1 MFEKIQDAKNF
12 ILGKTN
18 LRPKTAI
25 ILGTGLSGLAD
36 DIEDAVHIPYREI
49 PNFPVSTVESHKGQ
63 LIIGHLGGQP
73 VIAMAGRFHYYE
85 GYSMKEVTFPVRVF
99 QLMGVEKMIVSNA
112 AGGVNP
118 NYNGGDIIVIHDHIN
133 LFPENPLRGVNDDR
147 LGVRFPDM
155 MHAYDENWRNLTLQV
170 AESLGI
176 KPQTGVYLGLQGP
189 NLETP
194 AEYVFAHNLSADLVG
209 MSTVPEVIVARHAGI
224 KVLAISVVANVAY
237 PPERLTETTMEEVI
251 AMVQSVSPKMV
262 DLVKEVLKKGA

>member
-1 MFEKIQDAKNF
+1 MFEKIQEATNY
-12 ILGKTN
+12 IRQKTN
-18 LRPKTAI
+18 LQPQIAI

-36 DIEDAVHIPYREI
+36 EIEDAIHIPYGEI
-49 PNFPVSTVESHKGQ
+49 PNFPVSTVASHKGQ

-99 QLMGVEKMIVSNA
+99 QMMGVERLIVSNA

-118 NYNGGDIIVIHDHIN
+118 DYKGGDIIVIRDHIN
-133 LFPENPLRGVNDDR
+133 LFPENPLRGANDER

-155 MHAYDENWRNLTLQV
+155 MHTYDEEWKNLALQV
-170 AESLGI
+170 ADNLGI
-176 KPQTGVYLGLQGP
+176 KPQTGVYLGMQGP

-224 KVLAISVVANVAY
+224 KVLAISVVSNVSY

-262 DLVKEVLKKGA
+262 ELVKEVLRKGA

>member
-1 MFEKIQDAKNF
+1 MFEKIQEATNY
-12 ILGKTN
+12 ILQKSS

-36 DIEDAVHIPYREI
+36 EIEDAIHIPYGEI
-49 PNFPVSTVESHKGQ
+49 PNFPVSTVASHKGQ
-63 LIIGHLGGQP
+63 LIIGPLGGKA

-99 QLMGVEKMIVSNA
+99 QMMGVERLIVSNA

-118 NYNGGDIIVIHDHIN
+118 DYSGGDIIIIRDHIN
-133 LFPENPLRGVNDDR
+133 LFPENPLRGANDER

-155 MHAYDENWRNLTLQV
+155 MHAYDEEWRNLALQV
-170 AESLGI
+170 ADNLGI
-176 KPQTGVYLGLQGP
+176 KPQVGVYLGMQGP

-224 KVLAISVVANVAY
+224 KVLAISVVSNVSY

-262 DLVKEVLKKGA
+262 ALVREVLSRS